1 MTNLKTTRCGLAICV
16 ATSVLALSSLGAWA
30 WTSRARRIKH
40 ALRIGDTVPEVE
52 PGIPGLRSVVADLA
66 QTVHDQISTLCRDR
80 KNAVVQIRT
89 KAGNPLEGL
98 LSIMLRDKL
107 ALRDVGAFSGLE
119 IQHVRGETY
128 YMFPGADL
136 STMERIQEASDIA
149 SNARIRF
156 PTQGYDTVQVVLEVL
171 PSRIRNINRVRM
183 TSELL
188 GQTACCYTL
197 MATNPLPD

>member
-16 ATSVLALSSLGAWA
+16 ATSVLALSSLGVWA
-30 WTSRARRIKH
+30 WTSRARRTKH
-40 ALRIGDTVPEVE
+40 ALRIGDAVPDVE
-52 PGIPGLRSVVADLA
+52 PGIPGVRSVVADLA
-66 QTVHDQISTLCRDR
+66 QTVHHQISTLCLDR

-98 LSIMLRDKL
+98 LSNMLRDEL
-107 ALRDVGAFSGLE
+107 ALRDVGALSGLE
-119 IQHVRGETY
+119 TQHVGGKTY

-136 STMERIQEASDIA
+136 SAMGHIQEASRIE

-156 PTQGYDTVQVVLEVL
+156 PATRHDTVQVVLEVL